1 VAVRLVYAYALLL
14 FLAFAAS
21 LAALIFYIRYD
32 YYAAAVSALTAAASY
47 LATRII
53 LFLIMRREE

>member
-1 VAVRLVYAYALLL
+1 MKLVYAYAFFL

-21 LAALIFYIRYD
+21 LAALIFYIHSN
-32 YYAAAVSALTAAASY
+32 YYVAAVSALTAAASY

-53 LFLIMRREE
+53 LFFIAKKEE

>member
-1 VAVRLVYAYALLL
+1 MLVYLYALFL
-14 FLAFAAS
+14 FIAFALS
-21 LAALIFYIRYD
+21 LAALIFYVNYN

-53 LFLIMRREE
+53 MFFIAKKEG

>member
-1 VAVRLVYAYALLL
+1 MAMRLIYAYAFFL

-21 LAALIFYIRYD
+21 LAALIFYIHSN
-32 YYAAAVSALTAAASY
+32 YYATVVSALTAAVSY

-53 LFLIMRREE
+53 IFFIAKKEE